1 METLFGIVVD
11 GVAYGMILF
20 IISVGLSVTLG
31 LMRVVNLA
39 HGAFA
44 MVAGYVASY
53 AAQGLGLPYAV
64 GLVAAI
70 LFTVLATLPLEKLL
84 YRRIYGSANELAQ
97 VLLTIGLTFVI
108 VAGINYLFGP
118 TLKRIPLPDAL
129 LGTVAIGPKSIPVH
143 RAFVI
148 AMGAATVLGLWWL
161 LERTDFGIKL
171 RAAVDDPNMA
181 AALGIRTERL
191 YMATFALGTGLAAL
205 GGVLGAE
212 LLPLEPYYAIRYI
225 VLFLAVV
232 AVGGAGNILGS
243 AAAALALGI
252 VDTAGKYLIPSFGE
266 FFFYAALILILF
278 RWPHGFFQG
287 RAA

>member
-1 METLFGIVVD
+1 METLFGIAVD

-44 MVAGYVASY
+44 MVAGYVASF
-53 AAQGLGLPYAV
+53 AAQGLGLPYA
-64 GLVAAI
+64 AA
-70 LFTVLATLPLEKLL
+70 LAGAVLLTVVATLPLERLL
-84 YRRIYGSANELAQ
+84 YRRIYGQANELAQ

-118 TLKRIPLPDAL
+118 TLKRIPLPEPLQGTLAL
-129 LGTVAIGPKSIPVH
+129 GPKAIPTH

-148 AMGAATVLGLWWL
+148 AVGVATILALWWL
-161 LERTDFGIKL
+161 LERTDFGIRL
-171 RAAVDDPNMA
+171 RAAVDDPDMA

-191 YMATFALGTGLAAL
+191 YAATFALGTGLAAL

-232 AVGGAGNILGS
+232 AVGGAGSIAGS
-243 AAAALALGI
+243 AAAALALGV
-252 VDTAGKYLIPSFGE
+252 VDTAGKYLIPNFGE
-266 FFFYAALILILF
+266 FFFYATLILILF
-278 RWPHGFFQG
+278 RWPHGFFRG

>member
-1 METLFGIVVD
+1 METLFGIAVD

-44 MVAGYVASY
+44 MVGGYVASY
-53 AAQGLGLPYAV
+53 AAQGLGLPYP
-64 GLVAAI
+64 AAI
-70 LFTVLATLPLEKLL
+70 AVAVVLTVVATLPMEKLL
-84 YRRIYGSANELAQ
+84 YRRIYGSANELQQ

-108 VAGINYLFGP
+108 VAGINYIFGP
-118 TLKRIPLPDAL
+118 TLKRVPLPDML
-129 LGTVAIGPKSIPVH
+129 VGVVELGPKAIPAH

-148 AMGAATVLGLWWL
+148 AVGAAILLGLWWL
-161 LERTDFGIKL
+161 LERTDFGIRL
-171 RAAVDDPNMA
+171 RAAVDDPAMA

-191 YMATFALGTGLAAL
+191 YAATFAIGTGLAAL

-232 AVGGAGNILGS
+232 AVGGAGSIFGS

-252 VDTAGKYLIPSFGE
+252 VDTAGKYLIPNFGE

-278 RWPHGFFQG
+278 RWPHGFFHG

>member
-1 METLFGIVVD
+1 METLFGIAVD

-44 MVAGYVASY
+44 MVAGYIASFAAQSLGFPY
-53 AAQGLGLPYAV
+53 AAAL
-64 GLVAAI
+64 LVAV
-70 LFTVLATLPLEKLL
+70 LLTVVATLPLERLL
-84 YRRIYGSANELAQ
+84 FRRIYGTANELAQ

-108 VAGINYLFGP
+108 VACINYIFGP

-129 LGTVAIGPKSIPVH
+129 LGTVSLGPKAIPTH

-148 AMGAATVLGLWWL
+148 AMGAATILALWWL

-171 RAAVDDPNMA
+171 RAAVDDPAMA
-181 AALGIRTERL
+181 AALGIKTERL
-191 YMATFALGTGLAAL
+191 YAATFALGTGLAAL

-232 AVGGAGNILGS
+232 AVGGAGSIFGS

-252 VDTAGKYLIPSFGE
+252 VDTAGKYLIPNFGE

-278 RWPHGFFQG
+278 RWPHGFFHRG
-287 RAA
+287 AA

>member
-1 METLFGIVVD
+1 METVFGIAVD

-44 MVAGYVASY
+44 MAAGYVASY
-53 AAQGLGLPYAV
+53 AAQTMGLPYGLA
-64 GLVAAI
+64 LVAAV
-70 LFTVLATLPLEKLL
+70 LLTVVATLPLEKLL
-84 YRRIYGSANELAQ
+84 YRRIYGSANELRQ

-118 TLKRIPLPDAL
+118 TLKRIPLPEML
-129 LGTVAIGPKSIPVH
+129 TGTLDLGPKSIPTH

-148 AMGAATVLGLWWL
+148 GMGAATILALWWL
-161 LERTDFGIKL
+161 LERTSFGIRL
-171 RAAVDDPNMA
+171 RAAVDDPAMA

-191 YMATFALGTGLAAL
+191 YMATFALGTGLAAM

-232 AVGGAGNILGS
+232 AVGGAGSIFGS
-243 AAAALALGI
+243 AAAALTLGV
-252 VDTAGKYLIPSFGE
+252 VDTAGKYLIPNFGE

>member
-1 METLFGIVVD
+1 METLFGIAVD

-53 AAQGLGLPYAV
+53 AAQEAGLPYLAALVVAV
-64 GLVAAI
+64 L
-70 LFTVLATLPLEKLL
+70 LTVVATLPLEKLL
-84 YRRIYGSANELAQ
+84 YRRIYGSANELQQ

-108 VAGINYLFGP
+108 VAGINAIFGP
-118 TLKRIPLPDAL
+118 TLKRIPLPDFL
-129 LGTVAIGPKSIPVH
+129 TGTLMLGPKAIPAQ

-148 AMGAATVLGLWWL
+148 GVGAATIFGLWWL

-171 RAAVDDPNMA
+171 RAAVDDPAMA

-191 YMATFALGTGLAAL
+191 YMATFALGTGLAAM

-232 AVGGAGNILGS
+232 AVGGAGSIVGS
-243 AAAALALGI
+243 AGAALALGI
-252 VDTAGKYLIPSFGE
+252 IDTAGKYLIPDFGE

-287 RAA
+287 KSA

>member
-1 METLFGIVVD
+1 MQTVLGIAID

-44 MVAGYVASY
+44 MVGGYLASF
-53 AAQGLGLPYAV
+53 AAQRLGLPFEAAAA
-64 GLVAAI
+64 GAI
-70 LFTVLATLPLEKLL
+70 LLTVALALPLERLL

-97 VLLTIGLTFVI
+97 VLLTIGLTFVV

-118 TLKRIPLPDAL
+118 TLKRIPLPGYLEGVVDL
-129 LGTVAIGPKSIPVH
+129 GPKAIPTH

-148 AMGAATVLGLWWL
+148 AVGVAAIAGLWWL
-161 LERTDFGIKL
+161 LERTDFGVKL
-171 RAAVDDPNMA
+171 RAAVDDPAMA

-191 YMATFALGTGLAAL
+191 YAATFALGVGLAAL
-205 GGVLGAE
+205 GGILGAE

-232 AVGGAGNILGS
+232 AVGGAGSVFGS
-243 AAAALALGI
+243 AGAALALGI
-252 VDTAGKYLIPSFGE
+252 IDTAGKYLIPDFGE
-266 FFFYAALILILF
+266 FFFYAAMILILF
-278 RWPHGFFQG
+278 RWPNGFF
-287 RAA
+287 RRRTA

>member
-1 METLFGIVVD
+1 METLFGIAVD

-44 MVAGYVASY
+44 MVGGYIASY
-53 AAQGLGLPYAV
+53 AAQGLGLPYPAALAVAV
-64 GLVAAI
+64 GL
-70 LFTVLATLPLEKLL
+70 TVLATLPLETLL
-84 YRRIYGSANELAQ
+84 YRRIYGHANELSQ

-108 VAGINYLFGP
+108 VAGVNYLFGP
-118 TLKRIPLPDAL
+118 SLKRIPLPDL
-129 LGTVAIGPKSIPVH
+129 LMGTVSLGPKSIPTH

-148 AMGAATVLGLWWL
+148 AMGAVTLLALWWL
-161 LERTDFGIKL
+161 LERTDFGIRL
-171 RAAVDDPNMA
+171 RAAVDDPAMA

-191 YMATFALGTGLAAL
+191 YMATFAIGSGLAAL

-232 AVGGAGNILGS
+232 AVGGAGSIFGS

-252 VDTAGKYLIPSFGE
+252 TDTAGKYLIPNFGE

-278 RWPHGFFQG
+278 RWPHGFFKG
-287 RAA
+287 RTA

>member
-1 METLFGIVVD
+1 METVFGIAVD

-53 AAQGLGLPYAV
+53 AAQGLGLPYAAA
-64 GLVAAI
+64 LIVAV
-70 LFTVLATLPLEKLL
+70 LLTVLAALPLERLL
-84 YRRIYGSANELAQ
+84 YRRIYGSANELNQ

-129 LGTVAIGPKSIPVH
+129 LGTVTIGPKSIPAH

-148 AMGAATVLGLWWL
+148 GAGAATILGLWWL
-161 LERTDFGIKL
+161 LERTDFGIRL

-191 YMATFALGTGLAAL
+191 YAATFALGTGLAAL

-232 AVGGAGNILGS
+232 AVGGAGSIFGS

-252 VDTAGKYLIPSFGE
+252 VDTAGKYLVPNFGE
-266 FFFYAALILILF
+266 FFFYAALVLILF
-278 RWPHGFFQG
+278 RWPQGFFRG
-287 RAA
+287 RDA

>member
-1 METLFGIVVD
+1 METMFGIAVD

-44 MVAGYVASY
+44 MVGGYVASY
-53 AAQGLGLPYAV
+53 AAQVAGLPYAAA
-64 GLVAAI
+64 LVVAVA
-70 LFTVLATLPLEKLL
+70 LTVLATLPLERLL

-118 TLKRIPLPDAL
+118 TLKRIPLPEL
-129 LGTVAIGPKSIPVH
+129 LQGTVSLGPKAIPTH

-148 AMGAATVLGLWWL
+148 AAGALTLVGLWWL
-161 LERTDFGIKL
+161 LERTDFGIRL
-171 RAAVDDPNMA
+171 RAAVDDPAMA

-191 YMATFALGTGLAAL
+191 YLATFALGTGLAAL

-232 AVGGAGNILGS
+232 AVGGAGSIFGS

-252 VDTAGKYLIPSFGE
+252 VDTAGKYLIPNFGE

-278 RWPHGFFQG
+278 RWPHGFFKG
-287 RAA
+287 RTA

>member
-1 METLFGIVVD
+1 METMFGIAVD

-44 MVAGYVASY
+44 MVGGYVASY
-53 AAQGLGLPYAV
+53 AAQSFGLHYAAA
-64 GLVAAI
+64 LAVAV
-70 LFTVLATLPLEKLL
+70 LLTVLVTLPLEKLL
-84 YRRIYGSANELAQ
+84 YRRIYGTANELGQ

-108 VAGINYLFGP
+108 VAGVNYLFGP
-118 TLKRIPLPDAL
+118 TLKRIPLPDLL
-129 LGTVAIGPKSIPVH
+129 LGTVSLGPKAIPTH

-148 AMGAATVLGLWWL
+148 GMGAVTLLGLWWL
-161 LERTDFGIKL
+161 LERTDFGIRL
-171 RAAVDDPNMA
+171 RAAVDDPAMA

-191 YMATFALGTGLAAL
+191 YMATFALGSGLAAL

-232 AVGGAGNILGS
+232 AVGGAGSIFGS

-252 VDTAGKYLIPSFGE
+252 TDTAGKYLIPNFGE

-278 RWPHGFFQG
+278 RWPHGFFKG
-287 RAA
+287 RTA

>member
-1 METLFGIVVD
+1 MQTVLGIAID

-44 MVAGYVASY
+44 MVGGYLASF
-53 AAQGLGLPYAV
+53 AAQSLGLPFEAAAA
-64 GLVAAI
+64 GAI
-70 LFTVLATLPLEKLL
+70 LLTVALALPLERLL
-84 YRRIYGSANELAQ
+84 YHRIYGSANELAQ
-97 VLLTIGLTFVI
+97 VLLTIGLTFVV

-118 TLKRIPLPDAL
+118 TLKRIPLPDYMEGVVNL
-129 LGTVAIGPKSIPVH
+129 GPKAIPTH

-148 AMGAATVLGLWWL
+148 AVGIAAIAGLWWL
-161 LERTDFGIKL
+161 LERTDFGVKL
-171 RAAVDDPNMA
+171 RAAVDDPAMA

-191 YMATFALGTGLAAL
+191 YAATFALGVGLAAL
-205 GGVLGAE
+205 GGILGAE

-232 AVGGAGNILGS
+232 AVGGAGSVFGS
-243 AAAALALGI
+243 AGAALALGI
-252 VDTAGKYLIPSFGE
+252 IDTAGKYLIPDFGE
-266 FFFYAALILILF
+266 FFFYAAMILILF
-278 RWPHGFFQG
+278 RWPNGFFQ
-287 RAA
+287 RRPA

>member
-1 METLFGIVVD
+1 METMFGIAVD

-44 MVAGYVASY
+44 MVGGYVASY
-53 AAQGLGLPYAV
+53 AAQSAGLSYGLALVVAV
-64 GLVAAI
+64 AL
-70 LFTVLATLPLEKLL
+70 TVLATLPLERLL

-118 TLKRIPLPDAL
+118 TLKRIPLPDL
-129 LGTVAIGPKSIPVH
+129 LTGTVQLGPKSIPTH

-148 AMGAATVLGLWWL
+148 GAGAATLLGLWWL
-161 LERTDFGIKL
+161 LERTDFGIRL
-171 RAAVDDPNMA
+171 RAAVDDPAMA

-191 YMATFALGTGLAAL
+191 YLATFALGTGLAAL

-232 AVGGAGNILGS
+232 AVGGAGSIFGS

-252 VDTAGKYLIPSFGE
+252 VDTAGKYLIPNFGE

-278 RWPHGFFQG
+278 RWPHGFFKG
-287 RAA
+287 RTA

>member
-1 METLFGIVVD
+1 METVFGIAVD
-11 GVAYGMILF
+11 GIAYGMILF
-20 IISVGLSVTLG
+20 IISIGLSVTLG

-53 AAQGLGLPYAV
+53 AVIGLGLPYGVALAGAV
-64 GLVAAI
+64 V
-70 LFTVLATLPLEKLL
+70 FTVLATLPLERLL
-84 YRRIYGSANELAQ
+84 YRRIYGHQHELAQ

-108 VAGINYLFGP
+108 VASMNYIFGP
-118 TLKRIPLPDAL
+118 TLKRIPLPEL
-129 LGTVAIGPKSIPVH
+129 LQGTVSIGPKAIPTH

-148 AMGAATVLGLWWL
+148 GVGISTIIGLWWL
-161 LERTDFGIKL
+161 LERTDFGVRL
-171 RAAVDDPNMA
+171 RAAVDDPAMA

-191 YMATFALGTGLAAL
+191 YAATFAIGTALAAL

-212 LLPLEPYYAIRYI
+212 LLPLEPHYAIRYI

-232 AVGGAGNILGS
+232 AVGGAGSVLGS
-243 AAAALALGI
+243 VAAALTLGI

-266 FFFYAALILILF
+266 FFFYVALMLILF
-278 RWPHGFFQG
+278 RWPHGFFRG

>member
-1 METLFGIVVD
+1 METMFGIAVD

-44 MVAGYVASY
+44 MVGGYVASY
-53 AAQGLGLPYAV
+53 AAQGAGLPYGLALMVAV
-64 GLVAAI
+64 AL
-70 LFTVLATLPLEKLL
+70 TVLATLPLERLL

-118 TLKRIPLPDAL
+118 TLKRIPLPDML
-129 LGTVAIGPKSIPVH
+129 TGTVALGPKAIPTH

-148 AMGAATVLGLWWL
+148 GAGAATLLGLWWL
-161 LERTDFGIKL
+161 LERTDFGIRL
-171 RAAVDDPNMA
+171 RAAVDDPAMA

-191 YMATFALGTGLAAL
+191 YLATFALGTGLAAL

-232 AVGGAGNILGS
+232 AVGGAGSIFGS

-252 VDTAGKYLIPSFGE
+252 VDTAGKYLIPNFGE

-278 RWPHGFFQG
+278 RWPHGFFKG
-287 RAA
+287 RTA

>member
-1 METLFGIVVD
+1 METMFGIAVD

-44 MVAGYVASY
+44 MVGGYAASY
-53 AAQGLGLPYAV
+53 AAQTLGLPYPAALAAAV
-64 GLVAAI
+64 AL
-70 LFTVLATLPLEKLL
+70 TVLATLPLERLL
-84 YRRIYGSANELAQ
+84 YRRIYGHANELSQ

-108 VAGINYLFGP
+108 VAGVNYLFGP
-118 TLKRIPLPDAL
+118 SLKRIPLPDPL
-129 LGTVAIGPKSIPVH
+129 LGTVSLGPKAIPTH

-148 AMGAATVLGLWWL
+148 AMGAATLLALWWL
-161 LERTDFGIKL
+161 LERTDFGIRL
-171 RAAVDDPNMA
+171 RAAVDDPAMA

-191 YMATFALGTGLAAL
+191 YLATFALGSGLAAL

-232 AVGGAGNILGS
+232 AVGGAGSIFGS
-243 AAAALALGI
+243 AAAALALG
-252 VDTAGKYLIPSFGE
+252 VTDTAGKYLIPNFGE

-278 RWPHGFFQG
+278 RWPHGFFKG
-287 RAA
+287 RTA

>member
-1 METLFGIVVD
+1 METMFGIAVD

-44 MVAGYVASY
+44 MVGGYIASY
-53 AAQGLGLPYAV
+53 AAQGAGLPYAAA
-64 GLVAAI
+64 LPVAVV
-70 LFTVLATLPLEKLL
+70 LTVLATLPLERLL

-118 TLKRIPLPDAL
+118 TLKRIPLPEL
-129 LGTVAIGPKSIPVH
+129 LTGTVQIGSKAIPAH

-148 AMGAATVLGLWWL
+148 VAGGLTLLALWWL
-161 LERTDFGIKL
+161 LERTDFGIRL
-171 RAAVDDPNMA
+171 RAAVDDPAMA

-191 YMATFALGTGLAAL
+191 YLATFALGSGLAAL

-232 AVGGAGNILGS
+232 AVGGAGSIFGS

-278 RWPHGFFQG
+278 RWPYGFFKG
-287 RAA
+287 RTA

>member
-1 METLFGIVVD
+1 METLFGIAVD

-44 MVAGYVASY
+44 MVGGYVASY
-53 AAQGLGLPYAV
+53 AAQGLGLPYPAALAAAV
-64 GLVAAI
+64 AL
-70 LFTVLATLPLEKLL
+70 TVLATLPLERLL
-84 YRRIYGSANELAQ
+84 YRRIYGHANELSQ

-108 VAGINYLFGP
+108 VAGVNYLFGP
-118 TLKRIPLPDAL
+118 SLKRIPLPDIL
-129 LGTVAIGPKSIPVH
+129 LGTVSLGPKAIPTH

-148 AMGAATVLGLWWL
+148 AMGAVTLLALWWL
-161 LERTDFGIKL
+161 LERTDFGIRL
-171 RAAVDDPNMA
+171 RAAVDDPAMA

-191 YMATFALGTGLAAL
+191 YLATFALGSGLAAL

-232 AVGGAGNILGS
+232 AVGGAGSIFGS
-243 AAAALALGI
+243 AAAALALG
-252 VDTAGKYLIPSFGE
+252 VTDTAGKYLIPNFGE

-278 RWPHGFFQG
+278 RWPHGFFKG
-287 RAA
+287 RTA

>member
-1 METLFGIVVD
+1 MQTVYGIVID
-11 GVAYGMILF
+11 GIAYGMILF

-44 MVAGYVASY
+44 MVAGYLASY
-53 AAQGLGLPYAV
+53 AVQAMGVPY
-64 GLVAAI
+64 LVALLAVVA
-70 LFTVLATLPLEKLL
+70 LTVALALPLERLL

-97 VLLTIGLTFVI
+97 VLLTIGLTFVV
-108 VAGINYLFGP
+108 VASVNYIFGP
-118 TLKRIPLPDAL
+118 TLKRIPLPEFL
-129 LGTVAIGPKSIPVH
+129 TGTVDLGPKEIPAH

-148 AMGAATVLGLWWL
+148 VVGVAALLGLWGL
-161 LERTDFGIKL
+161 LERTDFGIRL
-171 RAAVDDPNMA
+171 RAAVENPEMA

-191 YMATFALGTGLAAL
+191 YAITFGLGVGLAAL

-212 LLPLEPYYAIRYI
+212 LLPLEPYYALRYI

-232 AVGGAGNILGS
+232 AVGGAGSIFGS
-243 AAAALALGI
+243 AAAALSLGI
-252 VDTAGKYLIPSFGE
+252 IDTAGKYLYPSFGE
-266 FFFYAALILILF
+266 FFFYAAIMIILF

-287 RAA
+287 KSA

>member
-1 METLFGIVVD
+1 MATAFGIAVD
-11 GVAYGMILF
+11 GIAYGMILF

-53 AAQGLGLPYAV
+53 AVLSFGLPYLAALLLAV
-64 GLVAAI
+64 VLTVAA
-70 LFTVLATLPLEKLL
+70 ALPLERLL

-118 TLKRIPLPDAL
+118 TLKRIPLPEL
-129 LGTVAIGPKSIPVH
+129 LHGTVSLGPKDIPTH

-148 AMGAATVLGLWWL
+148 GVGAATILGLWWL
-161 LERTDFGIKL
+161 LERTDFGVRL
-171 RAAVDDPNMA
+171 RAAVDDPDMA

-191 YMATFALGTGLAAL
+191 YTATFALGTGLAAM

-212 LLPLEPYYAIRYI
+212 LLPLEPYYALRYI

-232 AVGGAGNILGS
+232 AVGGAGSIVGS
-243 AAAALALGI
+243 AAAALTLGVI
-252 VDTAGKYLIPSFGE
+252 DTAGKYLIPDFGE
-266 FFFYAALILILF
+266 FFFYSALILILF
-278 RWPHGFFQG
+278 RWPHGFFHRG
-287 RAA
+287 TA

>member
-1 METLFGIVVD
+1 METLFGIAVD
-11 GVAYGMILF
+11 GIAYGMILF

-44 MVAGYVASY
+44 MVAGYIASY
-53 AAQGLGLPYAV
+53 AAQTLGLPYAAALAGAV
-64 GLVAAI
+64 LLTVATA
-70 LFTVLATLPLEKLL
+70 LPLERLL
-84 YRRIYGSANELAQ
+84 YRRIYGTANELAQ

-108 VAGINYLFGP
+108 VATINYLFGP
-118 TLKRIPLPDAL
+118 TLKRIPLPDSL
-129 LGTVAIGPKSIPVH
+129 LGTVTLGPKAIPAH

-148 AMGAATVLGLWWL
+148 VMGAATLLALWWL
-161 LERTDFGIKL
+161 LERTDFGIRL
-171 RAAVDDPNMA
+171 RAAVDDPAMA

-191 YMATFALGTGLAAL
+191 YAATFALGTGLAAL

-232 AVGGAGNILGS
+232 AVGGAGSIFGS
-243 AAAALALGI
+243 AAAALALGV
-252 VDTAGKYLIPSFGE
+252 VDTAGKYLIPNFGE

-278 RWPHGFFQG
+278 RWPHGFFRG

>member
-1 METLFGIVVD
+1 METMFGIAVD

-44 MVAGYVASY
+44 MVGGYIASY
-53 AAQGLGLPYAV
+53 AAQRFGLPYAAAL
-64 GLVAAI
+64 LVAVA
-70 LFTVLATLPLEKLL
+70 LTVAATLPLEKLL
-84 YRRIYGSANELAQ
+84 YRRIYGTANELGQ

-118 TLKRIPLPDAL
+118 TLKRIPLPDML
-129 LGTVAIGPKSIPVH
+129 LGTVSLGPKAIPTH

-148 AMGAATVLGLWWL
+148 GAGAVTLLGLWWL
-161 LERTDFGIKL
+161 LERTDFGIRL
-171 RAAVDDPNMA
+171 RAAVDDPAMA

-232 AVGGAGNILGS
+232 AVGGAGSIFGS

-252 VDTAGKYLIPSFGE
+252 TDTAGKYLIPNFGE

-278 RWPHGFFQG
+278 RWPHGFFKG
-287 RAA
+287 RTA